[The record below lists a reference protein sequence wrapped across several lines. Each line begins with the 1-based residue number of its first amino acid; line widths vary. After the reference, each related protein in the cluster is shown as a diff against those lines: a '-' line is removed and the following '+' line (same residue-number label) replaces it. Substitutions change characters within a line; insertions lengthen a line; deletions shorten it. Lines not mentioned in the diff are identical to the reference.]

1 MRTPATVQADSEI
14 GTEFRRARMP
24 STADTY
30 RNAAKEHLL
39 RAQDSF
45 DDEEYFLAHYLFG

>member
-1 MRTPATVQADSEI
+1 
-14 GTEFRRARMP
+14 MP